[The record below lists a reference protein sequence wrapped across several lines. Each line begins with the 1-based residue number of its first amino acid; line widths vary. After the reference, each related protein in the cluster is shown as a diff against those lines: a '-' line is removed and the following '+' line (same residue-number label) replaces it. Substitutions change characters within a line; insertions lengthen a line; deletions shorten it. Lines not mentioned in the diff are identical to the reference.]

1 MTALALVP
9 DPKLL
14 GTGPNYPQIQ
24 QDTENRGFN
33 QIPKLFHICSQE
45 NKHIHLG
52 E

>member
-14 GTGPNYPQIQ
+14 GTEPNYPQIQ
-24 QDTENRGFN
+24 QDTENRGLD
-33 QIPKLFHICSQE
+33 QIQKFYHICSRE
-45 NKHIHLG
+45 NKHTHLG